1 MLGDSV
7 WILRALYLNERADEA
22 NARLLKL
29 ASDFITLNRT
39 GNAGLTPE

>member
-22 NARLLKL
+22 NARLLKP
-29 ASDFITLNRT
+29 ASDFIKLPRT